1 MAYLKRQKKVYK
13 NHITYY
19 YFSKVKVVNG
29 KDIYISLK
37 TSDEDEALKRHEKVE
52 DREKAI
58 KRGKKF
64 TWSWDKGT
72 KGRTRMVSKNLGQYI
87 DEWLEV
93 KKVNVSDTSYKRYA
107 ISLKAFTNVIGRT
120 SPLSNINNKSIE
132 DFKRFYTNKH
142 TNGGINLNLRGIK
155 CFFIWCLEEG
165 HITKVP
171 KMKMMQTT
179 KSKPKTFNEGQWKA
193 IMKAK
198 CLTEWWK
205 DVFRVY
211 KQTGIRLS
219 EGILGDIQG
228 NILIVRAED
237 SKTRMEKEIPL
248 TEYQVGVIQRIQI
261 ARDDYLKRG
270 SLVAFKNRF
279 SRKFADVLKEIGIYE
294 SKVTT
299 FHCLRHTFAVRRY
312 LETRD
317 IYQVCKELGHTS
329 IKTTEIYTQFSFARL
344 EQDYPSLV
352 KRVEIESE
360 IHHLGTKKG
369 GTTSYQ
375 FLSSPLKN

>member
-1 MAYLKRQKKVYK
+1 MAHFVSNKNKVGK
-13 NHITYY
+13 IYY
-19 YFSKVKVVNG
+19 YSEIKNAQEGLRKRIPLGTDYSLARDRHRIVEQEFEKEIKQG
-29 KDIYISLK
+29 KEFESYGWEIGS
-37 TSDEDEALKRHEKVE
+37 
-52 DREKAI
+52 
-58 KRGKKF
+58 RGKAKI
-64 TWSWDKGT
+64 K
-72 KGRTRMVSKNLGQYI
+72 KKNVGQYI
-87 DEWLEV
+87 DEWLEM
-93 KKVNVSDTSYKRYA
+93 KKVNVSDTSHRRYA
-107 ISLKAFTNVIGRT
+107 ISLKAFTNVISRIA
-120 SPLSNINNKSIE
+120 PLSSINNKSFE
-132 DFKRFYTNKH
+132 TFKRFYTNKH
-142 TNGGINLNLRGIK
+142 TNGGINLNLRGVK

-165 HITKVP
+165 YIKKMP
-171 KMKMMQTT
+171 KIKMMPTT

-198 CLTEWWK
+198 CLTEWWR

-211 KQTGIRLS
+211 KQIGIRLS
-219 EGILGDIQG
+219 EGILGEIQG
-228 NILIVRAED
+228 NILIIRAED

-248 TEYQVGVIQRIQI
+248 NEYQVGVIQRIQI

-279 SRKFADVLKEIGIYE
+279 SRKFADALKEIGIYE

-352 KRVEIESE
+352 KRLEI
-360 IHHLGTKKG
+360 TPKK
-369 GTTSYQ
+369 TLKTHTQNYQ
-375 FLSSPLKN
+375 FFSPPLQN